1 MYSQTFAART
11 ARLDPQHPLFQ
22 RASKVQ
28 RSGRGNSRFA
38 RLILTL
44 PRTES
49 VNPLYLPPWAA
60 REPREEAI
68 KRISGPQG
76 RTKET
81 AAKDFL
87 AFLPTI
93 PAGDIQVFSNGLKS
107 KATDGSTGGGFIAY
121 QYGIQIDR
129 KAFSLG
135 LHAEVFDAE
144 ALAALNGARA
154 ALASPAAKLAT
165 DIWVFLDNLEV
176 ALRLLSPFIGSS
188 QQVFTDFQEL
198 ARQWPLRARL
208 PHTPP
213 GAIRVRWVP
222 GHLNI
227 PGNEEA
233 DKAAKEGA
241 ALPAPPDAVCT
252 LAALKRM
259 AKEEARRAAIYLW
272 AVTAPQSYQELSIS
286 HTQNTEE
293 LGLPRGALGHILAAR
308 S

>member
-1 MYSQTFAART
+1 M
-11 ARLDPQHPLFQ
+11 
-22 RASKVQ
+22 
-28 RSGRGNSRFA
+28 
-38 RLILTL
+38 
-44 PRTES
+44 
-49 VNPLYLPPWAA
+49 
-60 REPREEAI
+60 

-76 RTKET
+76 RIKEA

-87 AFLPTI
+87 AFLPTV
-93 PAGDIQVFSNGLKS
+93 PAGDIQVFSNGSKS
-107 KATDGSTGGGFIAY
+107 EATDGSTGSGFVAY
-121 QYGIQIDR
+121 QYGVQIDR

-154 ALASPAAKLAT
+154 ALTSPATKLAT

-176 ALRLLSPFIGSS
+176 ALRLLSPFTGSS

-198 ARQWPLRARL
+198 ARQWPSRARL
-208 PHTPP
+208 PHTLP

-241 ALPAPPDAVCT
+241 ALPPPPDAICT
-252 LAALKRM
+252 LASLKRI
-259 AKEEARRAAIYLW
+259 AKEEAKR
-272 AVTAPQSYQELSIS
+272 AVTQL
-286 HTQNTEE
+286 
-293 LGLPRGALGHILAAR
+293 
-308 S
+308 